1 MDRRSENEEIEHPR
15 ERSPYRPLRRVVA
28 AGLVALAATL
38 TLTACPERQGP
49 AENAGEKVDEAVDDM
64 KDAVDPDGPAE
75 NLGEKLD
82 DATD

>member
-1 MDRRSENEEIEHPR
+1 MERRTAREDRRARRAAGP
-15 ERSPYRPLRRVVA
+15 ERRTWRRASAVLLAVA
-28 AGLVALAATL
+28 AAL

-49 AENAGEKVDEAVDDM
+49 AEEAGESVDEAVDDM

-75 NLGEKLD
+75 NLGERLD